1 MDVDDQTAAA
11 HALGLRPL
19 IDQLTHDY
27 LIARRASDLD
37 RAHRVLD
44 QIAALHYEYALAAEE
59 HTRRR

>member
-1 MDVDDQTAAA
+1 MDVDDQSAEA

-19 IDQLTHDY
+19 IDQLTHDF
-27 LIARRASDLD
+27 LIARGASDPD
-37 RAHRVLD
+37 RAKLVLD